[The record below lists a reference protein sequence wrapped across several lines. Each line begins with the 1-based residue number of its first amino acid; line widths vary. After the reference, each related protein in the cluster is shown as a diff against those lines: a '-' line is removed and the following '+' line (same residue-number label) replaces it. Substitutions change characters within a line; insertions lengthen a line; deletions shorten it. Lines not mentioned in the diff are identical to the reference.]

1 METFEFEGKT
11 YEEAVKKA
19 CVQLEVEERE
29 LDIDVKEVDTKGIL
43 GLLGTKKIRITVSLR
58 SRQDAPV
65 EPVTP
70 SYNAPSYNAPAE
82 APGGAPEETEETP
95 ESFGLAFLRDFG
107 RHIGL
112 DFQVMVTDISEKTD
126 RILFLIQCDDGD
138 ILIGKDGE
146 ILEALQHLL
155 RLAVAKRF
163 KHNLKLLIDINGY
176 RERRKKSLTIMA
188 KRMADK
194 AKRTGRKMKTDFLN
208 PYERRIIHTLFKHN
222 KGVTTKSE
230 GDGHVKKVIITPT
243 GKPYGGDRGN
253 SRAQQGG
260 FRGGNARGKR

>member
-1 METFEFEGKT
+1 MELFEFEGKT

-43 GLLGTKKIRITVSLR
+43 GLLGTKKIRITVKLR
-58 SRQDAPV
+58 SRQEEQAGY
-65 EPVTP
+65 TP
-70 SYNAPSYNAPAE
+70 GETAPAVV
-82 APGGAPEETEETP
+82 AAGTPEETP
-95 ESFGLAFLRDFG
+95 ESFGEVFLKEFG
-107 RHIGL
+107 RHVGL

-126 RILFLIQCDDGD
+126 RIMFLIQCDDGD

-163 KHNLKLLIDINGY
+163 KHNLKLLVDINGY
-176 RERRKKSLTIMA
+176 RERRKKALTIMA

-194 AKRTGRKMKTDFLN
+194 AKRTGRKMKTDLLN

-253 SRAQQGG
+253 PRAPHGG
-260 FRGGNARGKR
+260 FRGNARGKR